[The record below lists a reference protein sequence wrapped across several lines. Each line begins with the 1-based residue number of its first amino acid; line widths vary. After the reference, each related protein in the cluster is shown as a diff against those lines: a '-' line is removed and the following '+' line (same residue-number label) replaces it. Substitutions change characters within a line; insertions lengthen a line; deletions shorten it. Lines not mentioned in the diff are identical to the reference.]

1 MVLRCNDIMK
11 TVTRP
16 YIIVF
21 VTQTIDGRIG
31 FRGKRTLLSSYRD
44 LERMHYLRRN
54 VDAVMVGANTVLIDD
69 PILAPK
75 PLGATRKRPYRVI
88 IDGNLAIPSSA
99 KVLDTRILPTIIFT
113 SSKFV
118 GTPKAKEL
126 YKNGIIL
133 EFLRPLDETNRI
145 DLDEALEVLYRKY
158 RVGKVLVQGGG
169 KLIGELVIKGLV
181 DEMIVSLSP
190 KIIGL
195 NGTPLINIEL
205 DRIIELK
212 LESIQVD
219 HMTGEVVL
227 VYRAV

>member
-1 MVLRCNDIMK
+1 MK
-11 TVTRP
+11 TNTRP

-31 FRGKRTLLSSYRD
+31 FRGRRTLLSSCRD

-54 VDAVMVGANTVLIDD
+54 VDAVMVGANTVVIDD
-69 PILAPK
+69 PILAPE
-75 PLGATRKRPYRVI
+75 PLGTARKRPYRVI
-88 IDGNLAIPSSA
+88 IDGNLAIPLSA

-113 SSKFV
+113 SSKFI

-145 DLDEALEVLYRKY
+145 DLVEALEILYRKY
-158 RVGKVLVQGGG
+158 HVDKVLVQGGG
-169 KLIGELVIKGLV
+169 KLIGELIVRGLF
-181 DEMIVSLSP
+181 DEIIVSLSP

-205 DRIIELK
+205 NRIIELK

-219 HMTGEVVL
+219 HTTGEVVL